1 MKEVD
6 LKVIE
11 DLVLNKGY
19 VFLRTDTGYDP
30 DKMNSIKDHYD
41 LTTIQAQGVKRNP
54 VIQAFIKTLKVPE
67 VVIVDTRST
76 EGTTNNESAVVETV
90 GAEMV

>member
-6 LKVIE
+6 LKIIE

-30 DKMNSIKDHYD
+30 DKMNSIKDHYN

-54 VIQAFIKTLKVPE
+54 VIQAFIKTLRVPE
-67 VVIVDTRST
+67 VVIVDTRV

>member
-67 VVIVDTRST
+67 VVIVDTRV

>member
-6 LKVIE
+6 LKIIE

-30 DKMNSIKDHYD
+30 DKMNSIKDHYS

-67 VVIVDTRST
+67 VVIVDTRV

>member
-30 DKMNSIKDHYD
+30 DKLNSIKDHYN

-67 VVIVDTRST
+67 VVIVDTRV

>member
-6 LKVIE
+6 LKIIE

-30 DKMNSIKDHYD
+30 DKLNSIKDHYN

-67 VVIVDTRST
+67 VVIVDTRV

>member
-30 DKMNSIKDHYD
+30 DKMNSIKDHYN

-67 VVIVDTRST
+67 VVIVDTRV